1 MDAHPLPRA
10 LTATVRAALADT
22 PVVCLLGPRQ
32 CGKTTLA
39 RMLAPRFGYVSFDDV
54 DALALARSDPNGFL
68 AALPGHVILDEIQR
82 VPELLR
88 AIKLSV
94 DRDRRPGRFLLTG
107 SANLLLLP
115 RLGDS
120 LAGRMAVVELQ
131 PLAAAE
137 QVNDN
142 AMEAMDAII
151 REYELPAHT
160 VGFGVK
166 GAVTWSPTPIRNY
179 RDYKLSTDF
188 EAAELGWLWGINRGV
203 LTPPGM
209 DDQWLVS
216 LAHTDA
222 DMAKWVDAFGEL
234 AKELRA

>member
-1 MDAHPLPRA
+1 MQVVVDNRMAHFGTYNGNPLCMA
-10 LTATVRAALADT
+10 AALAVDEVAT
-22 PVVCLLGPRQ
+22 PQ
-32 CGKTTLA
+32 A
-39 RMLAPRFGYVSFDDV
+39 
-54 DALALARSDPNGFL
+54 
-68 AALPGHVILDEIQR
+68 
-82 VPELLR
+82 
-88 AIKLSV
+88 
-94 DRDRRPGRFLLTG
+94 
-107 SANLLLLP
+107 
-115 RLGDS
+115 
-120 LAGRMAVVELQ
+120 
-131 PLAAAE
+131 LAAAE

-142 AMEAMDAII
+142 AMEAMDTII

-188 EAAELGWLWGINRGV
+188 EVAELGWLWGINRGV

-222 DMAKWVDAFGEL
+222 DMGRWVDAFSEL